1 MRRGRNIPTKQSF
14 AVVVDGETEY
24 WYLEKLKYNERDVNF
39 DITPKILQKK
49 NIKQQYKLVTELSEG
64 EYDKVF

>member
-1 MRRGRNIPTKQSF
+1 MRTGRKIQTKQSF

-24 WYLEKLKYNERDVNF
+24 WYLQMLKHNEPNILF

-49 NIKQQYKLVTELSEG
+49 NLEISKQILL
-64 EYDKVF
+64 

>member
-1 MRRGRNIPTKQSF
+1 MRKGRNIPTKQSF

-24 WYLEKLKYNERDVNF
+24 WYLQMLKRNEPNILL

-49 NIKQQYKLVTELSEG
+49 NIDQQYELVTKLLTTNT
-64 EYDKVF
+64 